1 MAVVTA
7 DNHGPL
13 LNVAMWIVLV
23 PMVII
28 ASTKI
33 YTKYDTLRKIQID
46 DYLGLIAMLS
56 SVGQCICTSEQ
67 IAYGLGQKQDTIL
80 QNEINRFYIAQYA
93 GNIMYISAIFLTKL
107 SSLHFFVCLTREG
120 SKKRRLIHRSILWI
134 GIWSLISIVVIAL
147 QCQLPDPW
155 EYEPGKC
162 INVVRYLQ
170 VSKFC
175 ILTSVTVPQRVFWT
189 VNAVVDSLTQVFIG
203 LLPVYILNALKM
215 EDSKKR
221 LTILLFSPNLFPF
234 VFRIKRRVTNST
246 INNRTLPILILRII
260 YLYNTID
267 STNYTWDSFNL
278 ALMTNLHS
286 SFTIIL
292 SCVPFSKSIIDSLI
306 VAPHIITDTTSEVL
320 STDRLKG
327 AGRGNKSYIR
337 GTSHF
342 LSGGATRTTTIV
354 TVSGGEAQELNE
366 YISRAESQER
376 MISGSTSPA
385 TSKAEW
391 HS

>member
-80 QNEINRFYIAQYA
+80 QSELNRFYIAQYA

-107 SSLHFFVCLTREG
+107 SSLYFFVCLTIEG
-120 SKKRRLIHRSILWI
+120 SDKRRWIHKSILWI
-134 GIWSLISIVVIAL
+134 GTWSLISIVVIAL

-155 EYEPGKC
+155 VFEPGKC

-221 LTILLFSPNLFPF
+221 LTILLFSPNLL
-234 VFRIKRRVTNST
+234 
-246 INNRTLPILILRII
+246 TLPILILRII

-267 STNYTWDSFNL
+267 STNYTWDSLNL
-278 ALMTNLHS
+278 ALMTNLHP

-306 VAPHIITDTTSEVL
+306 VAPHIITDTTTGVL

-327 AGRGNKSYIR
+327 AGRRNKSYIR

-354 TVSGGEAQELNE
+354 TVTGSEAQELNE

>member
-23 PMVII
+23 PMIII

-46 DYLGLIAMLS
+46 DYLGLIAM
-56 SVGQCICTSEQ
+56 
-67 IAYGLGQKQDTIL
+67 
-80 QNEINRFYIAQYA
+80 AQYA
-93 GNIMYISAIFLTKL
+93 GNIMYISAIFLSKL
-107 SSLHFFVCLTREG
+107 SSLYFFVCLTREG
-120 SKKRRLIHRSILWI
+120 SNKRRLIHRSIVWV
-134 GIWSLISIVVIAL
+134 GTWSLISIIVIAL

-155 EYEPGKC
+155 VFEPGKC
-162 INVVRYLQ
+162 INV
-170 VSKFC
+170 
-175 ILTSVTVPQRVFWT
+175 RVFWT

-203 LLPVYILNALKM
+203 LLPVHILNGLKM

-221 LTILLFSPNLFPF
+221 LTILLFSPN
-234 VFRIKRRVTNST
+234 IM
-246 INNRTLPILILRII
+246 TLPLLILSIV

-292 SCVPFSKSIIDSLI
+292 SCIPFSKSIVDSLV
-306 VAPHIITDTTSEVL
+306 VAPHIITDTTSGVL
-320 STDRLKG
+320 PSGQLKY
-327 AGRGNKSYIR
+327 AERGNKSYTR
-337 GTSHF
+337 GSSHF
-342 LSGGATRTTTIV
+342 LSGVAARTTTIV
-354 TVSGGEAQELNE
+354 TVTGDEAQELDE
-366 YISRAESQER
+366 YMSRAKSQER

>member
-23 PMVII
+23 PMII
-28 ASTKI
+28 MALTKI
-33 YTKYDTLRKIQID
+33 YTKYDTLRKIQMD

-56 SVGQCICTSEQ
+56 SVGQFICTSEQ
-67 IAYGLGQKQDTIL
+67 IAHGLGQKQDNIL
-80 QNEINRFYIAQYA
+80 QSELNRFYIAQYA
-93 GNIMYISAIFLTKL
+93 GNIMYISAIFLAKISNL
-107 SSLHFFVCLTREG
+107 YFFVCLTREG
-120 SKKRRLIHRSILWI
+120 SKKRRLIHRSIVWI
-134 GIWSLISIVVIAL
+134 GIWNLISIVVIAL

-155 EYEPGKC
+155 VFESGKC
-162 INVVRYLQ
+162 LNVRA
-170 VSKFC
+170 
-175 ILTSVTVPQRVFWT
+175 FWT
-189 VNAVVDSLTQVFIG
+189 INAVVDSLTQVFVG
-203 LLPVYILNALKM
+203 LLPVYILNVLKM

-221 LTILLFSPNLFPF
+221 LTILLFSPNLL
-234 VFRIKRRVTNST
+234 
-246 INNRTLPILILRII
+246 TLPLLTLRII

-278 ALMTNLHS
+278 ALITNLHS

-292 SCVPFSKSIIDSLI
+292 SCVPFSKSIIDSLV
-306 VAPHIITDTTSEVL
+306 VAPHIITDTTSGAL
-320 STDRLKG
+320 SSDRLKA
-327 AGRGNKSYIR
+327 AGRGNRSYIR
-337 GTSHF
+337 GSSRF

-354 TVSGGEAQELNE
+354 TVTGGESQELNE

-385 TSKAEW
+385 TSKAER

>member
-23 PMVII
+23 PMIII

-67 IAYGLGQKQDTIL
+67 IAHGLGQKQDTIL
-80 QNEINRFYIAQYA
+80 QSELNRFYIAQYA
-93 GNIMYISAIFLTKL
+93 GNIMYISAIFLSKL
-107 SSLHFFVCLTREG
+107 SSLYFFVCLTREG
-120 SKKRRLIHRSILWI
+120 SNKRRLIHRSIVWV
-134 GIWSLISIVVIAL
+134 GTWSLVSIIAIAL

-155 EYEPGKC
+155 VFEPGKC
-162 INVVRYLQ
+162 INVVRYFQ
-170 VSKFC
+170 VFKFC
-175 ILTSVTVPQRVFWT
+175 ILTLVAVPQRVFWT
-189 VNAVVDSLTQVFIG
+189 VNAVVDSLTQVFVG
-203 LLPVYILNALKM
+203 LLPVHILSGLKM

-221 LTILLFSPNLFPF
+221 LTILLFSPNLL
-234 VFRIKRRVTNST
+234 
-246 INNRTLPILILRII
+246 TLPLLILRII

-292 SCVPFSKSIIDSLI
+292 SCIPFSKSIVDSLV
-306 VAPHIITDTTSEVL
+306 VAPHIITDTRSGVL
-320 STDRLKG
+320 SSDRLKG
-327 AGRGNKSYIR
+327 AERRNKSYTR
-337 GTSHF
+337 GSSHF
-342 LSGGATRTTTIV
+342 LSGITARTTTIV
-354 TVSGGEAQELNE
+354 TVARGEAQELNE